1 MLQLAGCA
9 QACQHRV
16 GSHREQP
23 PSDNTSLGSCN
34 PSAALLFLCWHSIWG
49 RCWQEMPGEFLHCL
63 SATFSSHTPQIS
75 KWNFRLLQ
83 RIFSVLDWTGDK
95 LGFVAEDTVRYYPFT
110 LCPML
115 GMQQSVSKQSPPL
128 IKEHPAPGTR
138 SNVENA
144 DWPNFFTCAYKNSPT
159 LPLLDRC
166 ACICSSSHF
175 GTGSCSFALNQL
187 QNKLEEGR
195 YSSKLHRA
203 VSHTFDKHSAGNRLI
218 SWCARSYS
226 SCTVSKVPRYSI
238 THEELDWMILPS
250 WDIQWLY
257 HHLVTSF
264 QTHFALISVHWRK
277 ITPGC
282 ISSTCH

>member
-1 MLQLAGCA
+1 MKFQTTSTNIQCA
-9 QACQHRV
+9 WLNWRQTRFCSWRYCQIL
-16 GSHREQP
+16 
-23 PSDNTSLGSCN
+23 SL
-34 PSAALLFLCWHSIWG
+34 
-49 RCWQEMPGEFLHCL
+49 
-63 SATFSSHTPQIS
+63 HTVS
-75 KWNFRLLQ
+75 KWAVSCLQ
-83 RIFSVLDWTGDK
+83 RLM
-95 LGFVAEDTVRYYPFT
+95 P
-110 LCPML
+110 

-159 LPLLDRC
+159 LPLPDRC